1 MASSLV
7 PRVADQDQFER
18 LARRV
23 YSKMYRLAFQ
33 LARNRSDAEDLTQEA
48 LLRACKGY
56 ASYQGDKP
64 FENWAMRILTR
75 IFLDHCRRKGRRPQ
89 TVSSDN
95 PVWAQ
100 EGCPSPEFVSDQPY
114 GDPEYALLREC
125 LGDRVG
131 QTLDSLSAPLRKM
144 VWMADVEGMSYR
156 DIAVALDV
164 PIGTVRSRLHRAH
177 KKMRDVYGAL

>member
-1 MASSLV
+1 
-7 PRVADQDQFER
+7 
-18 LARRV
+18 
-23 YSKMYRLAFQ
+23 
-33 LARNRSDAEDLTQEA
+33 
-48 LLRACKGY
+48 
-56 ASYQGDKP
+56 
-64 FENWAMRILTR
+64 
-75 IFLDHCRRKGRRPQ
+75 
-89 TVSSDN
+89 
-95 PVWAQ
+95 
-100 EGCPSPEFVSDQPY
+100 VSDQPY